1 MEALEFSTKIEHGII
16 RLPKQFEAYENT
28 IVRIII
34 LAEKPQNFSHKKE
47 KLRAVLKKMQEV
59 DIFRSIS
66 NPVEWQKQVRNE
78 WE

>member
-1 MEALEFSTKIEHGII
+1 MEALEFSTKIEHGMI
-16 RLPKQFEAYENT
+16 RLPKQFEEYENT

-34 LAEKPQNFSHKKE
+34 LVEKPQSLSYKKE

-66 NPVEWQKQVRNE
+66 NPAEWQKRLRNE